1 MFEISIIFYIPLSR
15 RPIDTDVFKGSRQW
29 NAKVD
34 LHEKRKVLVNHY
46 LTCDGN
52 TVIFSRLLAKNNV
65 VISIWCYWWSCLTL
79 SVNLFWWF
87 VLMEM
92 GWVTFSV
99 GRAWLC
105 PALADAWWSP
115 HPHPVPIGHPH
126 VSDWGGGEVLS
137 ALLAFNWQ
145 LLHFYST
152 HTTTFAWGDCLYR
165 CCQQPSQSRLLSL
178 NSANRKRAPSRPVP
192 WRYCQTSQKSIT
204 VKISSSL
211 PSEGGVYSLLPV
223 QSTT

>member
-1 MFEISIIFYIPLSR
+1 MLWSQYGAIDGPVSHCRSICF
-15 RPIDTDVFKGSRQW
+15 
-29 NAKVD
+29 
-34 LHEKRKVLVNHY
+34 
-46 LTCDGN
+46 DG
-52 TVIFSRLLAKNNV
+52 L
-65 VISIWCYWWSCLTL
+65 YWWKWAEWPFLLDEPGSVLPSLMPDDHLILILFPSVILT
-79 SVNLFWWF
+79 SV
-87 VLMEM
+87 
-92 GWVTFSV
+92 T
-99 GRAWLC
+99 
-105 PALADAWWSP
+105 
-115 HPHPVPIGHPH
+115 
-126 VSDWGGGEVLS
+126 GGGVLS

-165 CCQQPSQSRLLSL
+165 CCQQPSKSRLLSL

-204 VKISSSL
+204 VKISSSS